1 MKRYTLNKHQ
11 RVKKKAD
18 IEKLFKSK
26 TAIFHYPIIFKWVY
40 TPDAPTPN
48 IAPLRVAV
56 AVPRKKIKKPVQR
69 NTIKR
74 RLREAFRLNKIPVE
88 ETLRKANHQC
98 DVLLLY
104 IAKKCLP
111 YDKIEA
117 AVRAGLE
124 ALHKA
129 VEKPEHP
136 STEQ

>member
-1 MKRYTLNKHQ
+1 MKRYSLNKHQ

-26 TAIFHYPIIFKWVY
+26 TAIFHYPIIFKWVH
-40 TPDAPTPN
+40 TTDPPTPEK
-48 IAPLRVAV
+48 APLRVAV

-74 RLREAFRLNKIPVE
+74 RLREAFRLHKIPVE
-88 ETLRKANHQC
+88 DTLRKANHQC

-111 YDKIEA
+111 YAQIEA
-117 AVRAGLE
+117 AVQAGPTKL
-124 ALHKA
+124 
-129 VEKPEHP
+129 
-136 STEQ
+136 